1 MSLTDHL
8 DAIFAADR
16 TLRREEAALLKQDD
30 RSLSELLATAVEQAA
45 ALEDDRESG
54 MRLERLA
61 DLCAQVPG
69 PDAVDTLIQILDME
83 EATVRVQAAD
93 ALVDVAFER
102 YAEVARAVERA
113 LDGGR
118 RGPAMQ
124 ELPWVITEIG
134 EPSARGLIRRF
145 LDFED
150 ADIVASAVEALATLG
165 DPEAVADLEPLLGDR
180 RPVALDDY
188 EGEVSETLGQLVS
201 EAIDALQP

>member
-16 TLRREEAALLKQDD
+16 TLRREEAALLKQDE
-30 RSLSELLATAVEQAA
+30 RALSELLATAVEQAA
-45 ALEDDRESG
+45 DMEDDRESG

-102 YAEVARAVERA
+102 YAEVVRAVERA
-113 LDGGR
+113 LDAGR

-150 ADIVASAVEALATLG
+150 AEIVASAVEALATLG
-165 DPEAVADLEPLLGDR
+165 DPEAVADLEPLLGDK

-201 EAIDALQP
+201 EAIDTLQP